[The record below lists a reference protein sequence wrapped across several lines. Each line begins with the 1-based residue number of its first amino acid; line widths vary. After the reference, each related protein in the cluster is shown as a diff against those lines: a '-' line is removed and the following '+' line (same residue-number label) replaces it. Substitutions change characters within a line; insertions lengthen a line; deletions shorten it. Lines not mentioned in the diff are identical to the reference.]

1 MISAKFAP
9 QSASV
14 FYPNIAAASCAALA
28 ASLAAKAP
36 GVKIILC
43 DTPGECEKLYPK
55 LAAFLKLENC
65 ADDLR
70 ILPKILPRE
79 DPDFFEAYCERVGT
93 LNAMSSGANL
103 SVIATPEALLQ
114 ETPAQAEHL
123 ELKVGESFDIKAIK
137 QKLVDFGYYNEV
149 LCEGPGQF
157 ALRGGIIDIYP
168 IAARSPYRIDFFG
181 DEIDSIKPYDPDSQ
195 LTQGERLEH
204 LQIDSFLTTQ
214 NNLPSYE
221 FIARAPATWIFL
233 EPRRLSLEY
242 PELFNVFENS
252 ADSRRNL
259 QTVFNERKFDAYIGI
274 SSLAESGELFKEAK
288 VEVLSTEDLS
298 QYRPLPMSE
307 GVGVERFESEHKLRL
322 DFVKRLARW
331 AKDGYAIYMEAE
343 GEGERGRISE
353 LFEECGVKKP
363 KCEFIEPFFGEGF
376 AINFEGKKSPLNW
389 RGLDEKAKGLICVG
403 QLEIFGRRIKSNMAP
418 RRKMLT
424 RRAEVDSLL
433 DFSELSEGD
442 YVVHITHGI
451 CRYQGITTLESSGT
465 KQEVLK
471 LEFEDR
477 AILYLPLHKSH
488 LISRYIG
495 LDKRVPKLSKLD
507 SRAWIKVRTAAE
519 TAALDYASELLDLQS
534 KREIA
539 EGYTFASDTN
549 WQQAFED
556 SFPYVETPDQLR
568 AINEVKADM
577 QKPVPMDRLIC
588 ADVGFGKTEIALRAA
603 FKAAM
608 SGKQVAVLCPTT
620 ILCQQHFK
628 TFKERMAPY
637 PIVVEMMSRFRKPRE
652 LAKIKGELSLG
663 KIDIVI
669 GTHALLANDVRF
681 KDLGLLVIDEEHRFG
696 VKHKEKIKQ
705 IKEGVDVLTMSAT
718 PIPRT
723 LYFAMMGAKTISVIE
738 TPPKNRF
745 PVETIV
751 KEYSDDT
758 IREAIRREVERGGQV
773 FYLHNRVKTI
783 EAAAKHLEEMFPNLK
798 IGVGHGQMD
807 ERELEKLMSDFMDG
821 KYDILVC
828 TTIIESG
835 LDIPNCN
842 TIIIEGADKFGLA
855 QLYQLRGRVGRFTR
869 KAYAYLLLH
878 RHAQIVAAAHKR
890 LSAIRQYNKP
900 GAGFRIATRDLQ
912 LRGCGNLLGAKQ
924 SGHIASVGFDMYCSL
939 LKQSVARLKGEK
951 SASWIRSAVSLD
963 FISLGEGGKREE
975 SLSNANNMFEELKVL
990 QIKEAGGKMLSAY
1003 IPESY
1008 IPQTQLRIDLYR
1020 RLELSASIE
1029 EISKIE
1035 SQTKDRFGKIPDC
1048 VKYLFEL
1055 ARIRVYAE
1063 LNSILKVETE
1073 GAALKLRKANPAEI
1087 EFVKINGHFPKLAKK
1102 DSKSRLLE
1110 IRNFLRDVL
1119 PSLKGGGK
1127 S

>member
-9 QSASV
+9 QSKVV
-14 FYPNIAAASCAALA
+14 FYPNLAMACIGALVASI
-28 ASLAAKAP
+28 SQDSG
-36 GVKIILC
+36 GVKIVLC
-43 DTPGECEKLYPK
+43 DTVGECEKLYPK
-55 LAAFLKLENC
+55 VAAFLKLENC

-70 ILPKILPRE
+70 VLPKILPKE
-79 DPDFFEAYCERVGT
+79 DPDFFESYCERVGT

-103 SVIATPEALLQ
+103 TILTTPEALIQ
-114 ETPAQAEHL
+114 ETPVQAEHL
-123 ELKVGESFDIKAIK
+123 ELKVGGKFDIQTLK

-181 DEIDSIKPYDPDSQ
+181 DEIDSIKPYDPDTQ
-195 LTQGERLEH
+195 LTQSEKLDK
-204 LQIDSFLTTQ
+204 LQIDSFLSTQ

-221 FIARAPATWIFL
+221 FLAKQPATWIFI
-233 EPRRLSLEY
+233 EPQRLSLEY
-242 PELFNVFENS
+242 PELFSVFENS
-252 ADSRRNL
+252 KDSRKNL
-259 QTVFNERKFDAYIGI
+259 QIVFDTRKSDTFIGL

-288 VEVLSTEDLS
+288 PELLNTEDLS

-307 GVGVERFESEHKLRL
+307 GVGVERFESEHQLRL
-322 DFVKRLARW
+322 NFIKKISEW
-331 AKDGYAIYMEAE
+331 AKSDYKIYMEAE
-343 GEGERGRISE
+343 GEGERERIAE
-353 LFEECGVKKP
+353 MFAECKLKTP
-363 KCEFIEPFFGEGF
+363 KFEFIEPFFGEGF
-376 AINFEGKKSPLNW
+376 LVSFEAGQSPFKW
-389 RGLDEKAKGLICVG
+389 RGMDEKAKGLVCVG
-403 QLEIFGRRIKSNMAP
+403 QLEIFGRRIKSNIAP

-451 CRYQGITTLESSGT
+451 CRYQGITTLDSSGT

-471 LEFEDR
+471 LEFEDK

-539 EGYTFASDTN
+539 EGYAFAPDTN
-549 WQQAFED
+549 WQTAFED

-568 AINEVKADM
+568 AINEVKTDM

-628 TFKERMAPY
+628 TFRERMAPY
-637 PIVVEMMSRFRKPRE
+637 PIVVEMMSRFRKSRE
-652 LAKIKGELSLG
+652 LAKIKGELSIG

-669 GTHALLANDVRF
+669 GTHALLANDVKF

-696 VKHKEKIKQ
+696 VKHKEKIKH

-751 KEYSDDT
+751 KEYSDET
-758 IREAIRREVERGGQV
+758 VREAMRREVERGGQV

-783 EAAAKHLEEMFPNLK
+783 EETAKHLEAMFPNLR

-807 ERELEKLMSDFMDG
+807 ERELEKLMGDFMDG

-878 RHAQIVAAAHKR
+878 RHAQIVASAHKR

-939 LKQSVARLKGEK
+939 LKQSIARLKGEK
-951 SASWIRSAVSLD
+951 SASWIRSTVSLD

-1029 EISKIE
+1029 EIDKIE

-1055 ARIRVYAE
+1055 AKIRVYAE

-1073 GAALKLRKANPAEI
+1073 GAVLKLRKANPAEI

-1110 IRNFLRDVL
+1110 IKRFLRDVL
-1119 PSLKGGGK
+1119 PSITKK
-1127 S
+1127 A